1 MITEICGRETLWLYT
16 IILYRVFTKPGLWT
30 GPWAHSYSGSDQSL
44 FIKKSR
50 KCFWDITVTDRWV
63 VTRPV
68 TDRCNVIIR
77 GKTSVVVC
85 LWIYIVNRQGHISQ
99 EKIRELVKNH
109 KNSSSNILPY
119 MVYTAITLLA
129 IYSYSYYTASY
140 SYSKSYSCS
149 WPAKING

>member
-1 MITEICGRETLWLYT
+1 MT
-16 IILYRVFTKPGLWT
+16 
-30 GPWAHSYSGSDQSL
+30 DQ
-44 FIKKSR
+44 
-50 KCFWDITVTDRWV
+50 WV

-85 LWIYIVNRQGHISQ
+85 LWIYTVNRQGHISQ

-140 SYSKSYSCS
+140 SYSKAIAAAGQPKLMASYLAS
-149 WPAKING
+149 WLD